1 MIKHYFDYNYN
12 KMNVYLYMKFFIL
25 NLKKEWE
32 KCLNYN
38 RHLFKKIIIKLII
51 SLTILSNDT
60 NNNI

>member
-1 MIKHYFDYNYN
+1 
-12 KMNVYLYMKFFIL
+12 MNVYLYMKFFIL